1 MTFEEFKKLALNPPY
16 IEQESVYRV
25 DVHRFVNR
33 REDATDV
40 MKFEVKLCQSFM
52 YADRQTVQRL
62 LPRFIH
68 KEYLNQQL
76 YALYIYQLPV
86 NKDVSNNL
94 YQRLWVYNRNGN
106 LNAQSMSTTL
116 IEDLDTSAAKFRGRG
131 ADSILFKPG
140 DIVEVYDRDN
150 SIVRLGVVVKQPPT
164 IHQCWEMM
172 KEVERAC
179 IAEGIGTENTDANY
193 WLYAADD
200 CYCIM
205 FSSDSALS
213 YPLTT
218 DVFAP
223 MYPVSDK
230 LCYRFEEYFHQA
242 IETHKSE
249 ILTNK
254 ITKDTSVE
262 RIQEIRHRIDLL

>member
-40 MKFEVKLCQSFM
+40 MEFEVKLCQSFM
-52 YADRQTVQRL
+52 YTDRQTVQRM

-94 YQRLWVYNRNGN
+94 YQRLWVYDRNGN

-116 IEDLDTSAAKFRGRG
+116 IEDLDTSAAKFRGRE
-131 ADSILFKPG
+131 AESIRFRPG

-164 IHQCWEMM
+164 IHQCWGMRE
-172 KEVERAC
+172 EVERAC

-205 FSSDSALS
+205 FISDSALS
-213 YPLTT
+213 YPHTI
-218 DVFAP
+218 DVFTP
-223 MYPVSDK
+223 MYPISDK
-230 LCYRFEEYFHQA
+230 LRNRFEEDYHSA
-242 IETHKSE
+242 IETHESE
-249 ILTNK
+249 IATNK
-254 ITKDTSVE
+254 ITEETSIE
-262 RIQEIRHRIDLL
+262 RLQEIRRRVDLL